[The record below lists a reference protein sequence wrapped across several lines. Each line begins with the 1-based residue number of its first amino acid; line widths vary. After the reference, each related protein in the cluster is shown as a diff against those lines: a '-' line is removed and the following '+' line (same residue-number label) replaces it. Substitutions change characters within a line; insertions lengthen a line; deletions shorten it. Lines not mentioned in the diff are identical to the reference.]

1 MRLPKSA
8 ILVLEFLST
17 RGPLPPREISKGSNV
32 PLRTVTF
39 ALDRLVLTEIC
50 KKVPNLTDMRRTLY
64 TINHDK
70 ARAVFSRYGMRMA

>member
-8 ILVLEFLST
+8 LKVLEFLST
-17 RGPLPPREISKGSNV
+17 RGPLPPREISRGSKV

-50 KKVPNLTDMRRTLY
+50 KKVPNLNDMRRTLY
-64 TINHDK
+64 TVNHEK
-70 ARAVFSRYGMRMA
+70 ARAIFSLYGMRMA